1 MFDLV
6 VTALKYAKEFFG
18 DDDKKMLDPK
28 YSDFA
33 KPSKR
38 SSFLDF
44 PTDLIKSGTEA
55 YLDVNKKSETPAF
68 QVANFERPRPV
79 SQLTNPRPF
88 QPVGNMRFITGAE
101 NADLQNAMRIL
112 SNAQNRQVAQLIP
125 YSAINYKGGP
135 SPNIAVG
142 STTLPKRT
150 RTIT

>member
-6 VTALKYAKEFFG
+6 ITAFNFAKDFFG

-33 KPSKR
+33 EPSKG

-44 PTDLIKSGTEA
+44 DFIKRGAEA
-55 YLDVNKKSETPAF
+55 YLDVGEKSQTPAF
-68 QVANFERPRPV
+68 EVANFERPRSV
-79 SQLTNPRPF
+79 SQLTRGNPVAGFSPPTSPR
-88 QPVGNMRFITGAE
+88 VGYMNT
-101 NADLQNAMRIL
+101 DLQNAMRIL

-135 SPNIAVG
+135 SPNIGVG
-142 STTLPKRT
+142 STTIPKRA

>member
-18 DDDKKMLDPK
+18 DDDRPRDLPEVKRGE
-28 YSDFA
+28 
-33 KPSKR
+33 SKG

-44 PTDLIKSGTEA
+44 DFIKSGAEA
-55 YLDVNKKSETPAF
+55 YLDVNKKSQTPAF
-68 QVANFERPRPV
+68 QVANFERPRSV
-79 SQLTNPRPF
+79 GQLTRGNPVAGFTPPTSPR
-88 QPVGNMRFITGAE
+88 VGYTNT
-101 NADLQNAMRIL
+101 DLQNAMRVL